1 MHIRPDVELANA
13 SDVGL
18 ARDSNEDFFL
28 YCEPADDEE
37 FLRRGRLILV
47 TDGMGG
53 HQGGAEAS
61 RLAAEAVRSVF
72 FKSESMEPREVLIEG
87 FQLAQASILAEAAGD
102 PLSCGMGT
110 TCSAAIVRAGKLYLG
125 HIGDSRVY
133 LLRQGDARQL
143 TEDHSLVQQM
153 VREGLLT
160 EEQARSHEKRN
171 VLTQA
176 LGIPSDRLA
185 GDFPAAPLDLEVDDI
200 VLLCTDGLHG
210 LVQGVEMASTAAG
223 QSLTEAC
230 RELVAL
236 AIVRGGPDN
245 ITLQMLAIR
254 QVTS

>member
-1 MHIRPDVELANA
+1 MQIRPDVELANA

-18 ARDSNEDFFL
+18 ARDANEDFFL
-28 YCEPADDEE
+28 YCEPGSEDE
-37 FLRRGRLILV
+37 FFRRGRLILV

-53 HQGGAEAS
+53 HQGGATAS

-72 FKSESMEPREVLIEG
+72 LGSESTEPRQVLIEG
-87 FQLAQASILAEAAGD
+87 FKLAQASILAEAAGD

-133 LLRQGDARQL
+133 LLRQGEARQL

-160 EEQARSHEKRN
+160 EEQARNHEKRN

-176 LGIPSDRLA
+176 LGVPSAQLA
-185 GDFPAAPLDLEVDDI
+185 GDFPAEPLDLEAGDI
-200 VLLCTDGLHG
+200 LLLCTDGLHS
-210 LVQGVEMASTAAG
+210 LVQKFEMAVTAAG

-230 RELVAL
+230 RELIAL